1 MIIELLSALSD
12 ATFVSVESNFSNQ
25 GTFLKDLDT
34 LSFKLGAFN
43 GDNDS
48 QSGRNRGNP
57 G

>member
-34 LSFKLGAFN
+34 LSFNLGAFN